1 VRPSRVWVCT
11 VAVALGVAGCGS
23 SVSSGQA
30 TPTGASIAP
39 SATPGGSSTTTKP
52 RNQAEIMPCTD
63 LSPGDVTAMGLDP
76 ATKADSTISG
86 DVHTHGCRWSN
97 TDVIVGFLATDGTVA
112 LYNNP
117 KKFANVRL
125 LTVAGL
131 PAVSTQ
137 VPDSTD
143 VGGADSR
150 GCYVVADIPGGGALA
165 VQATTRARVAN
176 AHADPCVAAVRFMGL
191 AAPILLK
198 R

>member
-1 VRPSRVWVCT
+1 MWVC
-11 VAVALGVAGCGS
+11 AVSVVVVLGVAGCGS

-30 TPTGASIAP
+30 TPTGTSIAP
-39 SATPGGSSTTTKP
+39 SATSGGSSATKP

-63 LSPGDVTAMGLDP
+63 LSPADVTAMGLDP
-76 ATKADSTISG
+76 ATKVVDNISG
-86 DVHTHGCRWSN
+86 DVQTHGCRWSN
-97 TDVIVGFLATDGTVA
+97 ADVIVGFLATDGTVA
-112 LYNNP
+112 LYNDP
-117 KKFANVRL
+117 QKFANVRL

-150 GCYVVADIPGGGALA
+150 GCYVVADIPGGGALG
-165 VQATTRARVAN
+165 VHVTVKSTSPTPTQAC
-176 AHADPCVAAVRFMGL
+176 DAAVRFMGL